1 MYQREMHYVI
11 KFDDGSYNEG
21 RGNEVRLQEATR
33 YDTIEEAEAVAQR
46 LMGVAQIMNVAVH
59 ESHCCEYHGCKYGD
73 KDCPVASS
81 EVKQL
86 YPCEEC
92 REEDPKDAAVRELVR
107 LVQDAVDLLDYE
119 HNGAEDYETL
129 VRQMKP
135 YLFRIK
141 QSR

>member
-1 MYQREMHYVI
+1 MTIYVI

-21 RGNEVRLQEATR
+21 RGNEVRLPEATR
-33 YDTIEEAEAVAQR
+33 YNTLEEAEAAAQH
-46 LMGVAQIMNVAVH
+46 LMGVFKIMNVAVH

-73 KDCPVASS
+73 DDCPVASG
-81 EVKQL
+81 ETQQL

-92 REEDPKDAAVRELVR
+92 REEDPRDAAIRELVC

-141 QSR
+141 HPR